1 VFTTNAS
8 AEPLELDIFEQN
20 HCNIRRL
27 KQSLPEDLVANLA
40 REVIRRLSSR
50 DTKLE
55 KAPIE
60 PTREE
65 LKNLCVALI
74 SDDDKAAAEMII
86 GVRAEGMAPEDI
98 YLKYLAASARM
109 LGKWWEEDR
118 VSFVDVTVGTGR
130 MYAIMRGMKH
140 HFIPA
145 FDLVEK
151 SAVFAAVPGETHTLG
166 VRMAADLFRKDGW
179 DIALKIGLD
188 HDDLVSDIEKSPSS
202 IVGLSVSG
210 RHSVEALSRLVV
222 ALNICCPQAPLVVC
236 GHDIEEIRPLLSLAG
251 LDGVAGNVEEAKEQM
266 DALWDRKIAS

>member
-1 VFTTNAS
+1 
-8 AEPLELDIFEQN
+8 
-20 HCNIRRL
+20 
-27 KQSLPEDLVANLA
+27 
-40 REVIRRLSSR
+40 
-50 DTKLE
+50 
-55 KAPIE
+55 
-60 PTREE
+60 
-65 LKNLCVALI
+65 LI